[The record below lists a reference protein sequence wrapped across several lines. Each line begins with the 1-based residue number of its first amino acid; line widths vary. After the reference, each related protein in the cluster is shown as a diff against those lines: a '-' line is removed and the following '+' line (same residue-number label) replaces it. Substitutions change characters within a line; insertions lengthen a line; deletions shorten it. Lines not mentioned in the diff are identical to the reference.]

1 MLGDPRRVSDLFPHT
16 GAEWGVLVSAGSSV
30 LAVAAM
36 VAMAAREAVRRVER
50 RRRSRSAA

>member
-1 MLGDPRRVSDLFPHT
+1 MSDLFPHT

-36 VAMAAREAVRRVER
+36 VAMAARGAVRRVDR